1 MRADAGGTCEGST
14 IAAGPQGGTL
24 IFSTPFHDTKRANM
38 TVFTSKT
45 AGKSWEVWQNI
56 DPGPSAYSALVALSE
71 SSVGLVYESR
81 GYLLRQT
88 FLFDPGQLFDQE
100 TYLAE
105 QVWGDHFSDSG
116 PARPLSL
123 RDRLCAC

>member
-1 MRADAGGTCEGST
+1 MWRLTQQALLRADAGGTCEGST
-14 IAAGPQGGTL
+14 IAAGPKGGTL

-38 TVFTSKT
+38 TVMTSKT

-88 FLFDPGQLFDQE
+88 FLL
-100 TYLAE
+100 TLAT
-105 QVWGDHFSDSG
+105 FSIKRLIWRSRYG
-116 PARPLSL
+116 AISFRTLALPAR
-123 RDRLCAC
+123 

>member
-1 MRADAGGTCEGST
+1 MT
-14 IAAGPQGGTL
+14 I
-24 IFSTPFHDTKRANM
+24 
-38 TVFTSKT
+38 FTSKT

-88 FLFDPGQLFDQE
+88 FLL
-100 TYLAE
+100 TLAT
-105 QVWGDHFSDSG
+105 FSIKRLIWRSRYG
-116 PARPLSL
+116 AITFRTLALPAR
-123 RDRLCAC
+123 